1 MKGKKRCASNEIFHD
16 SHTILWSINMCVE
29 VDHDVKEYGKER
41 DIMCRTEIL
50 VSSSIPSFSFLFS
63 TLDLSGEER

>member
-1 MKGKKRCASNEIFHD
+1 
-16 SHTILWSINMCVE
+16 MCVE